1 MALDLKLGRSGFPG
15 AVAAAATLWALAGGM
30 VLLAVVLIN
39 FFSVIGGVL
48 WKPFPGDFELT
59 EIGVAVA
66 AFSFLPYTQ
75 ITGANVTADI
85 FTARA
90 GPRTIAAF
98 TCLAALIAM
107 LFAGFLTWRMYF
119 GLLDQKAYNYTS
131 AILQIPLW
139 WGFVPILISL
149 VLLALAAIV
158 TLLEN
163 TRRFAGT

>member
-1 MALDLKLGRSGFPG
+1 MALDLKLGRSGFSG

-39 FFSVIGGVL
+39 FTSVIGGIV

-85 FTARA
+85 FTSGAS
-90 GPRTIAAF
+90 PRTISAF
-98 TCLAALIAM
+98 TCLAALIAT
-107 LFAGFLTWRMYF
+107 LFAGLLTWRMYF
-119 GLLDQKAYNYTS
+119 GMLDQKAYNYTS

-139 WGFVPILISL
+139 WGFVPILFSL
-149 VLLALAAIV
+149 VLLAFAAIV
-158 TLLEN
+158 TFLEN
-163 TRRFAGT
+163 TRKFAGT

>member
-1 MALDLKLGRSGFPG
+1 MALDLKLGRSGFSG
-15 AVAAAATLWALAGGM
+15 AVAAAVTLWALAGGM
-30 VLLAVVLIN
+30 VLLAVVLVN
-39 FFSVIGGVL
+39 FFSVIGGVV

-85 FTARA
+85 FTAKA
-90 GPRTIAAF
+90 GARTIAAF